1 MDSNSKDILIQVEN
15 LSKHFGGIKALQ
27 DVSLT
32 LHKGEIMALAG
43 HNGAG
48 KSVLVKVMGGMYKP
62 DSGRIMF
69 DGREVRLKSPKDAQ
83 ERGYYVVPQELTIAK
98 QLSVADNIFLGR
110 EAFTYKFGGII
121 NKKYI
126 VEESRRL
133 LKEYFQI
140 EVDPL
145 KQASEL
151 DTVTQRLIQ
160 VVRCLSAGAKVIVF
174 DETTAGLSHTERD
187 ILFKHINLLAGKGI
201 GIIFISHIISE
212 MMLICDNITV
222 LRDGRLVGVEK
233 MEGLTA
239 GRIIEMIV
247 GNEIKVNSLQKS
259 KLSDEIVFSVKNLSS
274 KNKSLTN
281 INFDVRKG
289 EIIGIYGLR
298 DQGQT
303 LLMETLFGAYP
314 KGTGSIEL
322 NGKDIDIE
330 SPVDALKNGIVYLPN
345 RGAKTVFPTKSII
358 ENLIAMSTNFKD
370 KSWIIKEKLEEQS
383 CNDAVSRFRVRG
395 YSSLKNSLR
404 SLSGGNMQKVLIA
417 RAMTLD
423 PNVLMFMEP
432 TEGIDIGAKEE
443 VKQLI
448 RQAAGQGKGIIIVTT
463 EIDDI
468 IEICHRVIIIR
479 DKKLRCIL
487 DSSEEK
493 RNLII
498 EESTG

>member
-1 MDSNSKDILIQVEN
+1 MEANSKSILIRVEN
-15 LSKHFGGIKALQ
+15 ISKHFGGINALQ
-27 DVSLT
+27 DVSFA
-32 LHKGEIMALAG
+32 LHEGEIMALAG

-62 DSGRIMF
+62 DQGRILF
-69 DGREVRLKSPKDAQ
+69 YEKEVKFKSPKDAQ

-98 QLSVADNIFLGR
+98 QLSVADNIFIGR
-110 EAFTYKFGGII
+110 DEFASKIGGVI

-126 VEESRRL
+126 YEESRRL
-133 LKEYFQI
+133 LNEYFHI
-140 EVDPL
+140 EVDPMI
-145 KQASEL
+145 QASEL

-174 DETTAGLSHTERD
+174 DETTAGLSHAERN
-187 ILFKHINLLAGKGI
+187 ILFQHIKLLASKGI

-212 MMLICDNITV
+212 MMEICDNITI
-222 LRDGRLVGVEK
+222 LRDGKLIGVEK

-247 GNEIKVNSLQKS
+247 GKEIMVNES
-259 KLSDEIVFSVKNLSS
+259 KKATLPDEIVFSVKNLSS
-274 KNKSLTN
+274 KNNSLSN
-281 INFDVRKG
+281 ISFDVRKG

-303 LLMETLFGAYP
+303 LLMETIFGAYQ
-314 KGTGSIEL
+314 KGIGEL
-322 NGKDIDIE
+322 ELFGKKIDIKT
-330 SPVDALKNGIVYLPN
+330 PVDALKNGIVYLPN
-345 RGAKTVFPTKSII
+345 RGTKTVFSTKSII
-358 ENLIAMSTNFKD
+358 ENLIVETTNFLD
-370 KSWIIKEKLEEQS
+370 KSWFVKEKYEEQF
-383 CNDAVSRFRVRG
+383 CNDAVKKFRVRG
-395 YSSLKNSLR
+395 YSSLKSNLK

-417 RAMTLD
+417 RAMTLN

-479 DKKLRCIL
+479 ERKLRCIL

-493 RNLII
+493 RSLII